1 MYPKGFF
8 TIMEQAKVLASVAGV
23 NITEEDVYEAIMAM
37 GQRGQSLMNPQGQ
50 QMVLDQLINR
60 RLLLASA
67 KRDLLEMEPAFKK
80 QLAAVKDE
88 LLTKYAISK
97 TVESIKVTDEEAK
110 TYYEENRERFRQGE
124 TVRASHILVDTE
136 EKALAIKAEIPSGA
150 LTFEEAAK
158 QNSACPSGKNGGSLG
173 EFSHG
178 QMVPEFDEA
187 CFSMEVGELRGP
199 VKTQFGYHIIRLD
212 GKKEASVM
220 PYAEVKEELRQ
231 RLMAEKQQ
239 AAYRSRVNQL
249 KILFPVEKY

>member
-1 MYPKGFF
+1 
-8 TIMEQAKVLASVAGV
+8 MEQAKVLASVAGV

-136 EKALAIKAEIPSGA
+136 EKALAIKAEIASGA

-158 QNSACPSGKNGGSLG
+158 QNSSCPSKDKGGDLG
-173 EFSHG
+173 AFGHG

-187 CFSMEVGELRGP
+187 AFALEIGVVSEP
-199 VKTQFGYHIIRLD
+199 VKTQFGYHLILVTEKNEDSEYAFADIKDQL
-212 GKKEASVM
+212 KEQ
-220 PYAEVKEELRQ
+220 L
-231 RLMAEKQQ
+231 LAEKQQ
-239 AAYRSRVNQL
+239 KAYVSKINQL
-249 KILFPVEKY
+249 KILFPVDRF

>member
-1 MYPKGFF
+1 
-8 TIMEQAKVLASVAGV
+8 MEQAKVLASVAGV

-97 TVESIKVTDEEAK
+97 TVENIKVTDEEAK
-110 TYYEENRERFRQGE
+110 TYYAENRERFRQGE
-124 TVRASHILVDTE
+124 TVHASHILVDTE
-136 EKALAIKAEIPSGA
+136 EKALAIKADIDAGTV
-150 LTFEEAAK
+150 TFADAAK
-158 QNSACPSGKNGGSLG
+158 QNSTCPSKDNGGDLG
-173 EFSHG
+173 AFGHG

-187 CFSMEVGELRGP
+187 AFALEIGVVSDP
-199 VKTQFGYHIIRLD
+199 VKTQFGYHLILVTEKNEDSEYAFADIKDQL
-212 GKKEASVM
+212 KEQ
-220 PYAEVKEELRQ
+220 L
-231 RLMAEKQQ
+231 LAEKQQ
-239 AAYRSRVNQL
+239 KAYTSKINQL
-249 KILFPVEKY
+249 KILFPVDRF

>member
-1 MYPKGFF
+1 
-8 TIMEQAKVLASVAGV
+8 MENAKVLATVAGA
-23 NITEEDVYEAIMAM
+23 NITEADVYEAIMAM

-88 LLTKYAISK
+88 LLTKYVISK
-97 TVESIKVTDEEAK
+97 TVEGVKVTDEETK

-136 EKALAIKAEIPSGA
+136 EKALAIKADIDAGKV
-150 LTFEEAAK
+150 TFADAAK
-158 QNSACPSGKNGGSLG
+158 ANSTCPSKENGGDLG
-173 EFSHG
+173 AFGHG

-187 CFSMEVGELRGP
+187 AFALEIGVVSAP
-199 VKTQFGYHIIRLD
+199 VKTQFGYHLILVTEKSD
-212 GKKEASVM
+212 DAEY
-220 PYAEVKEELRQ
+220 PYDEIKDQLKDQLLAD
-231 RLMAEKQQ
+231 KQQ
-239 AAYRSRVNQL
+239 KAYVSKINQL
-249 KILFPVEKY
+249 KILFPVDRF